1 MSIYTIK
8 DLSNNILELYNDD
21 HSIDTKI
28 DELIIPSPIESFVS
42 DIYCKKLILPE
53 SLKVL
58 DLWYD
63 YDNSLEFNIPYNIK
77 NIKMRYANILNKSFI
92 NLFPLNGSFRFIH
105 CKLNNIELN
114 IVLHQYYNKCFNNN
128 IKNICTYEE
137 YKALLNNR
145 IYSKSHAHIIEQI
158 QEYEYRISQGMA
170 FCILIKDELLEKAY
184 HPNKICKY
192 IRLYG
197 IRYLEKI

>member
-1 MSIYTIK
+1 MDWVDYYKNNNFVDKYLLEVRKLFGKNTIFI
-8 DLSNNILELYNDD
+8 NNKIQKSTEFPNFRFHYFDFRFDIIEFTKIWELCDRIP
-21 HSIDTKI
+21 SFSFIDTKI

-128 IKNICTYEE
+128 IKNICTYE
-137 YKALLNNR
+137 
-145 IYSKSHAHIIEQI
+145 
-158 QEYEYRISQGMA
+158 
-170 FCILIKDELLEKAY
+170 
-184 HPNKICKY
+184 
-192 IRLYG
+192 
-197 IRYLEKI
+197 